1 MNKQDAIELIE
12 MIETIKKVND
22 LVVDDI
28 KSTSTVRIIKRL
40 EARISKLESKID
52 LIASLMPGNADAFHT
67 AYLLEETKEWKG
79 LL

>member
-12 MIETIKKVND
+12 LIETIKKVND
-22 LVVDDI
+22 IVVDDI
-28 KSTSTVRIIKRL
+28 KSTSTLRIIKRL

-52 LIASLMPGNADAFHT
+52 LIASIMPGNKDAFHT
-67 AYLLEETKEWKG
+67 TYFLEETKEWKG